1 MVTLKES
8 LPVHI
13 SIVADELILIPMP
26 LVFIQDFCRKKNM
39 TFFCNT
45 MIARPLHILQTIEN
59 CFTILM

>member
-1 MVTLKES
+1 VVTLKES
-8 LPVHI
+8 LLVHI

-26 LVFIQDFCRKKNM
+26 LVFIQDFCRKKYDN
-39 TFFCNT
+39 FCNT